1 MRLDLVLFSYIFV
14 LLGSSL
20 TDPVGLQNASPTN
33 LQRPNVHFLTHFI
46 LPGSLLTDLLFTNL
60 RRDYVIPGSTTTT
73 LSISRYLRWNYVSSG
88 SGLEDF
94 QSPMHLKRDSHRTYA
109 SPSNHSQVF
118 QKGETMPLY
127 SSSSRRNYGRPSS
140 DPSNYILVPKLC
152 LSCSRTGLCP
162 FYLQSGPS
170 FLQKTGTMPFYFQ
183 IFIPLL
189 CKSNV
194 NSFKTSLLQGAPF
207 ILMPTTYIG
216 CSNLMLSSGSTYF
229 KTPNNQN
236 FMLKLCR
243 CELND
248 ERASASL
255 RKL

>member
-1 MRLDLVLFSYIFV
+1 MRRDLVLFSYIFV

-94 QSPMHLKRDSHRTYA
+94 QSPMHLKRDSHRTYV

-127 SSSSRRNYGRPSS
+127 SSSSRRNDGRPSS
-140 DPSNYILVPKLC
+140 DLPTISSYQNYACRVHAPDYAL
-152 LSCSRTGLCP
+152 

-189 CKSNV
+189 CKSTPI
-194 NSFKTSLLQGAPF
+194 SFKTSLLQVRVQPTSRHRTIK
-207 ILMPTTYIG
+207 IL
-216 CSNLMLSSGSTYF
+216 C
-229 KTPNNQN
+229 
-236 FMLKLCR
+236 
-243 CELND
+243 
-248 ERASASL
+248 
-255 RKL
+255 